1 VAEPERATVTTH
13 LDLTGLRCP
22 IPVIRLEA
30 AMRKA
35 SGGDV
40 LIASA
45 DDPIARI
52 DIPHAARQA
61 GFSCEETAES
71 SKSTVIF
78 RLIAPE
84 K

>member
-1 VAEPERATVTTH
+1 MTTQ

-22 IPVIRLEA
+22 LPVIRLEA

-35 SGGDV
+35 EPGAV
-40 LIASA
+40 IIASA
-45 DDPIARI
+45 DDPIARV

-71 SKSTVIF
+71 TNSTYVF
-78 RLIAPE
+78 RVIAPQR
-84 K
+84 